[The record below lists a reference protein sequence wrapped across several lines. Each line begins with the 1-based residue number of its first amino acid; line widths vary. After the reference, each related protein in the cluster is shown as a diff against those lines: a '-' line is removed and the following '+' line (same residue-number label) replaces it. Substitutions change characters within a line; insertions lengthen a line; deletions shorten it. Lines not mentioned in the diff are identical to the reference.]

1 MKTVKYKCILL
12 PLCINTE
19 LKKTSTQMR
28 HAALLKLVIRNNRPP
43 PVQTWTCH
51 TSSKYSQSHTT
62 YTHQVWFTVH
72 SMCTHTHTHTHILPS
87 LLQEQI
93 HKIRSPVH
101 TMYTHLYA
109 HMHSSTHTHTIPTP
123 SESFTKFNHQS
134 HSMYAHRMHTHTHT
148 HTHNP
153 HSSRSRFT
161 RSYHQ
166 YT

>member
-1 MKTVKYKCILL
+1 
-12 PLCINTE
+12 
-19 LKKTSTQMR
+19 MR

-72 SMCTHTHTHTHILPS
+72 SMCTHTHILPS

-101 TMYTHLYA
+101 TMYTHPYA

-148 HTHNP
+148 HTQSPLQQEQIHKIISP
-153 HSSRSRFT
+153 VHIMYTHTYMHLHTHTHTLPYLHQRHS
-161 RSYHQ
+161 Q
-166 YT
+166 N